1 MGWTRCIC
9 CENVRHDFVAWTF
22 FTNCSSSAQIAPIF
36 VQYRNDP
43 KCTQTLRNKPKK
55 EFIVQWTGPGAFIA
69 KMSDTTSWHVLFS
82 VMAPVQP
89 KLHRVSYSKKTIQD
103 APKHYET
110 HQNMNLGSNA
120 VDLVRSLR
128 KCSTRLCAMN
138 SFHEVHKFQPKLHR
152 VSYSNETI
160 PNAPKNYETHQNMSS
175 ESNGVDQVHLLR
187 KCSTW
192 LRGRNFFH

>member
-22 FTNCSSSAQIAPIF
+22 FTNCSSSAQIAPSF

-55 EFIVQWTGPGAFIA
+55 EFIVQSAGPGAFVA
-69 KMSDTTSWHVLFS
+69 KLSDTTSWNVLFS
-82 VMAPVQP
+82 VMSPVQP
-89 KLHRVSYSKKTIQD
+89 KLHLVSYCNETIPD

-110 HQNMNLGSNA
+110 QQNMNLGSNA

-128 KCSTRLCAMN
+128 KCSTWLRGTNFFHLLHQFSPN
-138 SFHEVHKFQPKLHR
+138 STEFRKVTKRSQMHPNTTKLTR
-152 VSYSNETI
+152 NLG
-160 PNAPKNYETHQNMSS
+160 
-175 ESNGVDQVHLLR
+175 SNGVDQVRSLW
-187 KCSTW
+187 KCLTR
-192 LRGRNFFH
+192 LRGMNFFH